1 MRKWDCRR
9 SSLAISNLTVDLYIK
24 KNYPCTTQALG
35 LATALGLGRWQAGS
49 PGSWLTF
56 AVPILIVQLLL
67 LNNINAMRIVSEHT
81 SWCTIGAIG
90 SLLQPPRAWSS
101 ELTKNH
107 PSWQCCQNK
116 FRFRRRNPP
125 AESGSNHD
133 KVPCKKMCP
142 RSKHIRKELNQTHNF
157 NRNTAPSHTLFLFF
171 GVLSCWLNLITLQ
184 NNQIRFRLAAARAL
198 K

>member
-1 MRKWDCRR
+1 M
-9 SSLAISNLTVDLYIK
+9 
-24 KNYPCTTQALG
+24 G

-49 PGSWLTF
+49 PGSWLTS

-90 SLLQPPRAWSS
+90 VFGAQVLVAGRFCGGVRRLLQPPRAWSS
-101 ELTKNH
+101 ELAKNH

-142 RSKHIRKELNQTHNF
+142 RGKQIGKE
-157 NRNTAPSHTLFLFF
+157 
-171 GVLSCWLNLITLQ
+171 
-184 NNQIRFRLAAARAL
+184 RAL
-198 K
+198 NVFSYSPAQDTNLPHSHMHRRGAGNTTRTDTSGFGIIFASHRPGSAIRCFIEGQQFAP